1 MDAKAEIVSERTKL
15 FIRRERM
22 RRELIRT
29 KPGETICLQYAQVE
43 MLLKWMK
50 ELELRIKGLE
60 ERIKKYGIKEV

>member
-1 MDAKAEIVSERTKL
+1 MDAKAEVVSERTKL

-29 KPGETICLQYAQVE
+29 KPGETICLEYAQVK